1 MTSNN
6 SFFDPPILDN
16 KGYFIGKAGGLKM
29 NKKERIQMESQILK
43 SQVVKTLVNKG
54 DYGRKDTFTSEF
66 SDE

>member
-16 KGYFIGKAGGLKM
+16 KAYFIDKGGLKM
-29 NKKERIQMESQILK
+29 NQKEKAKMEIFSK
-43 SQVVKTLVNKG
+43 SQVRGNKK
-54 DYGRKDTFTSEF
+54 DVTNNYGRSDTFTSEF